1 MLILSEQLAVD
12 PLSAVDG
19 PTPADI
25 RSVFE
30 LEDGRVCATE
40 DFFLEQVGVPAWY
53 RDDYQLILD
62 GDSYYFEDV
71 HGNVTLP
78 INFIFGLLELEA
90 LRTAA

>member
-1 MLILSEQLAVD
+1 M
-12 PLSAVDG
+12 
-19 PTPADI
+19 
-25 RSVFE
+25 
-30 LEDGRVCATE
+30 GRA
-40 DFFLEQVGVPAWY
+40 GIPAWY

-71 HGNVTLP
+71 RGNVTLP